1 MAYSR
6 CALLKLFPGQNE
18 DQSVNEA
25 VRQEAA
31 EHPDLLVGGFDDSY
45 KNLVFKTLW
54 LIEWAANT

>member
-1 MAYSR
+1 MKNCYHV
-6 CALLKLFPGQNE
+6 GQNA
-18 DQSVNEA
+18 DQAVNDA

-31 EHPDLLVGGFDDSY
+31 ENPDLLVGGFDDSY